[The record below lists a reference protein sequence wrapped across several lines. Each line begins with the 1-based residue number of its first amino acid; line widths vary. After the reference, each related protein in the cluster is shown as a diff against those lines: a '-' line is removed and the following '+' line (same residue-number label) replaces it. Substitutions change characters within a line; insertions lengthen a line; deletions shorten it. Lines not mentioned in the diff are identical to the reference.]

1 MGATG
6 SGKTILTALVP
17 RLYDVTDGR
26 ITLDGVDLRDFTLEK
41 LRSLVATAFEEPTL
55 FSMSARENLTL
66 GRSEATEAEIAEA
79 LGVAQAD
86 FALDLPWGLET
97 RIGEQGMSL
106 SGGQRQRLALARA
119 VLAQP
124 RVLVLDDTLS
134 ALDVHTEKLVEEA
147 LRRVLAETTGLVV
160 AHRASTVLLADRVA
174 LLQRGTI
181 TDVGTHRELLDTV
194 PAYRELLAADADLE
208 GARVMT
214 TNGTEQ
220 AWRGVAADGMAD
232 EEMTAATSARLATRS
247 RRLLT
252 DLLRPYSKA
261 IKWLIVI
268 VVLENAAR
276 LSIPYL
282 VKVGIDSGIPPIR
295 EDDNL
300 EPLLLIVGIVLFAT
314 ITQAVTR
321 NLFLVR
327 SGIIGQDLLFEI
339 RQRVFRHFQRLS
351 PAFHDKYTSGRVI
364 SRQTSDV
371 DAIYEMLEGGFDG
384 LVTAALTLV
393 GTAALLLFLDVKLG
407 LVALLCGPLLAW
419 LTNWFRKSSAK
430 TYRVTREKV
439 ALVIV
444 HFVESMG
451 GIRAVQAFRRE
462 PRNQEIFDDVN
473 EQYRVANLAAFRL
486 VAWFMPGIK
495 LIGNVTIAVVLLY
508 GGYLAYHGQVT
519 VGVLAAFLLYLRQ
532 FFEPMQEISQFY
544 NTFQSASAALE
555 KLSGVLEEEPGVPE
569 PTDPTPLPDPRGELT
584 FDHVDFEYVAGVPV
598 LPGLDLTVPAGQ
610 TLALVGTTGA
620 GKTTLAKLATRFY
633 DPTGGRVLLDGVDLR
648 QLTDETLHRAIVM
661 VTQENYLF
669 SGSIADNIRFG
680 RPGAGIEEVVE
691 AATALGAD
699 GFIRELPHG
708 YETEVSNRGGVLSA
722 GQRQLVAFARAF
734 LADPA
739 VLILDEATSSL
750 DVPSE
755 RLVQKALRT
764 ILAGRTAVIIA
775 HRLSTVEIA
784 DRVLVMEHGR
794 IIEDGAPADL
804 IAGGEGRFSDLHQA
818 WVDSLA

>member
-1 MGATG
+1 MTQTP
-6 SGKTILTALVP
+6 STTP
-17 RLYDVTDGR
+17 
-26 ITLDGVDLRDFTLEK
+26 
-41 LRSLVATAFEEPTL
+41 SQSP
-55 FSMSARENLTL
+55 S
-66 GRSEATEAEIAEA
+66 
-79 LGVAQAD
+79 
-86 FALDLPWGLET
+86 P
-97 RIGEQGMSL
+97 EQ
-106 SGGQRQRLALARA
+106 
-119 VLAQP
+119 
-124 RVLVLDDTLS
+124 D
-134 ALDVHTEKLVEEA
+134 
-147 LRRVLAETTGLVV
+147 
-160 AHRASTVLLADRVA
+160 
-174 LLQRGTI
+174 
-181 TDVGTHRELLDTV
+181 
-194 PAYRELLAADADLE
+194 
-208 GARVMT
+208 
-214 TNGTEQ
+214 
-220 AWRGVAADGMAD
+220 WRGVAADGMAD
-232 EEMTAATSARLATRS
+232 DDMTAATSRGLATRS

-252 DLLRPYSKA
+252 DLLRPYA
-261 IKWLIVI
+261 TALRWLMVI
-268 VVLENAAR
+268 VVVENAAR

-300 EPLLLIVGIVLFAT
+300 DPLLVIVGIVLLAT
-314 ITQAVTR
+314 ITQAIAR
-321 NLFLVR
+321 NIFLVR

-351 PAFHDKYTSGRVI
+351 PAFHDGYTSGRVI

-371 DAIYEMLEGGFDG
+371 DAIYEMLETGFDG

-407 LVALLCGPLLAW
+407 LVALVCGPFLAW

-486 VAWFMPGIK
+486 VAWFMPGIR

-508 GGYLAYHGQVT
+508 GGYRAYHGQVT

-569 PTDPTPLPDPRGELT
+569 PEDPTPLPHSQGALR
-584 FDHVDFEYVAGVPV
+584 FDHVEFQYVDGVPV
-598 LPGLDLTVPAGQ
+598 LPDLDLTVPAGQ

-620 GKTTLAKLATRFY
+620 GKTTLAKLASRFY
-633 DPTGGRVLLDGVDLR
+633 DPTSGRVLLDDVDLR
-648 QLTDETLHRAIVM
+648 RLSDETLHRAIVM

-669 SGSIADNIRFG
+669 TGSIADNIRFG

-755 RLVQKALRT
+755 RLVQKALQT

-794 IIEDGAPADL
+794 IVEDGSPADL